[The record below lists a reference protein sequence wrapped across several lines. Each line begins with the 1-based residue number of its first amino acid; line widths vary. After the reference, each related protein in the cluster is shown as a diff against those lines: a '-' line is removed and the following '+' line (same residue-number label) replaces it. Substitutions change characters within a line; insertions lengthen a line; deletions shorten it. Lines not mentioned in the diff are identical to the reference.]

1 MYLAWILIVLDFG
14 LLGLDF
20 LIILVLGI
28 LGLDLGYFGV
38 GYLGAGGFRVDFATG
53 II

>member
-1 MYLAWILIVLDFG
+1 MLDFG

-38 GYLGAGGFRVDFATG
+38 GYLGAGGLGVDFATG